1 MANLYARCPYVVN
14 GSLFLRGLQVTL
26 LIYPER
32 VMRDAAYRLLRIP
45 LLRTRVNKSKEKR
58 RDNLVRML
66 LCDGKRRPTR
76 EARKRQQKVEIGLT
90 LRRIVL
96 LGTPLALTVLLVF
109 HPSPYDEVANQLVP
123 IAGWWIALHTIVFG
137 LVPFMGVAL
146 WMLTAGLRGV
156 FATLSRVAAVVFALF
171 YDAGDAIAGISTGIL
186 ARSAEVGTLGERAA
200 VEAIETL
207 FADPFKSLLF
217 DIGRYA
223 WIVALVLAAV
233 ALWRAGAPRLPLVLL
248 ALPAYLVTLDHAFP
262 SGSLTFGTFFVIAAW
277 LEFAPGRASSSW
289 QSRHVR

>member
-1 MANLYARCPYVVN
+1 M
-14 GSLFLRGLQVTL
+14 
-26 LIYPER
+26 
-32 VMRDAAYRLLRIP
+32 
-45 LLRTRVNKSKEKR
+45 
-58 RDNLVRML
+58 
-66 LCDGKRRPTR
+66 
-76 EARKRQQKVEIGLT
+76 EIGLT

-96 LGTPLALTVLLVF
+96 LGTPLVLTILLVF
-109 HPSPYDEVANQLVP
+109 HPSPYDDVAGELMP
-123 IAGWWIALHTIVFG
+123 IANWWITLHTIVFV

-146 WMLTAGLRGV
+146 WMLTAGLEGV
-156 FATLSRVAAVVFALF
+156 FVTLSRVAAVIFALF

-186 ARSAEVGTLGERAA
+186 ALSAEVGELGERAA
-200 VEAIETL
+200 VASIDTL
-207 FADPFKSLLF
+207 FEDPFKSLLF

-233 ALWRAGAPRLPLVLL
+233 ALWRAGAPRLPLVLM

-289 QSRHVR
+289 QPRHVR

>member
-1 MANLYARCPYVVN
+1 MA
-14 GSLFLRGLQVTL
+14 
-26 LIYPER
+26 
-32 VMRDAAYRLLRIP
+32 
-45 LLRTRVNKSKEKR
+45 
-58 RDNLVRML
+58 
-66 LCDGKRRPTR
+66 R
-76 EARKRQQKVEIGLT
+76 EARKIEENVEFNST

-96 LGTPLALTVLLVF
+96 LGTPLVLTFLLLF
-109 HPSPYDEVANQLVP
+109 HPSPYDDVAGELIP

-137 LVPFMGVAL
+137 LVPLMGVAL
-146 WMLTAGLRGV
+146 WLLTAGLEGV
-156 FATLSRVAAVVFALF
+156 VATLSRVAAVVFALF

-186 ARSAEVGTLGERAA
+186 ARSAEVGVLGERAA
-200 VEAIETL
+200 AGTIETL
-207 FADPFKSLLF
+207 WADPFKTLLF

-233 ALWRAGAPRLPLVLL
+233 ALWRAGTPRLPLVLL

>member
-1 MANLYARCPYVVN
+1 M
-14 GSLFLRGLQVTL
+14 
-26 LIYPER
+26 
-32 VMRDAAYRLLRIP
+32 
-45 LLRTRVNKSKEKR
+45 
-58 RDNLVRML
+58 
-66 LCDGKRRPTR
+66 
-76 EARKRQQKVEIGLT
+76 T

-96 LGTPLALTVLLVF
+96 LGTPLVLTILLVF
-109 HPSPYDEVANQLVP
+109 HPSPYDDVAGELMP
-123 IAGWWIALHTIVFG
+123 IANWWITLHTIVFV

-146 WMLTAGLRGV
+146 WMLTAGLEGV
-156 FATLSRVAAVVFALF
+156 FVTLSRVAAVIFALF

-186 ARSAEVGTLGERAA
+186 ALSAEVGELGERAA
-200 VEAIETL
+200 VASIDTL
-207 FADPFKSLLF
+207 FEDPFKSLLF

-233 ALWRAGAPRLPLVLL
+233 ALWRAGAPRLPLVLM

-289 QSRHVR
+289 QPRHVR